1 MSCGVWAE
9 NPTNVRP
16 SLDECDTIRFEQTER
31 EAKGTTVSDSTSWAS
46 PGWQPDK
53 PNGGRPAGDDTIG
66 DGAGASGAAAADS
79 PIAPASPGGY
89 APAGTPLTPQPA
101 AGWAPPPKPG
111 LIPLRPLDF
120 GALLGATFQVLRRN
134 PRPTF
139 GAALLLNALVVIVA
153 FGLTFGVSFWALD
166 RSLRASADDA
176 AAIEAGAVGLII
188 VTGLIAV
195 ALSLVAQAV
204 LLGVIVLEVSR
215 ATLGEKLTLR
225 QLFELGKGRWWAL
238 IGWTA
243 MLSGALLI
251 GLTLFVLVIAVLIA
265 VGGPAGIAFG
275 VLLAVFG
282 GLGFVALSMW
292 LWIKLA
298 LVPTAI
304 MLERLPLG
312 AAIRRGW
319 NLVTGYFWRTFGT
332 LLLIT
337 VMVQVA
343 SSVVSA
349 PFSIAASFGGVL
361 VNPAGDELT
370 SLWVL
375 LGANVLTIAVTI
387 VVGAIGSVLL
397 SAATALI
404 YIDLRMRTEGLDLE
418 LQRVVEL
425 RASGASAPD
434 PYQPAAR

>member
-1 MSCGVWAE
+1 M
-9 NPTNVRP
+9 
-16 SLDECDTIRFEQTER
+16 
-31 EAKGTTVSDSTSWAS
+31 SDSTSWAS
-46 PGWQPDK
+46 PGWQPEK
-53 PNGGRPAGDDTIG
+53 PTTETTAGTQA
-66 DGAGASGAAAADS
+66 AGAAEGASVATPPDAT
-79 PIAPASPGGY
+79 APFVSPGGY
-89 APAGTPLTPQPA
+89 APAEQTAASQPA

-111 LIPLRPLDF
+111 LIPLRPIDF
-120 GALLGATFQVLRRN
+120 GALLGASFQVLRRN

-139 GAALLLNALVVIVA
+139 GAALLLNALVVIAA
-153 FGLTFGVSFWALD
+153 FGLTFGVAFWALD
-166 RSLRASADDA
+166 RSLRANADDA
-176 AAIEAGAVGLII
+176 AAIEAGAIGIVV

-195 ALSLVAQAV
+195 ALSLVAQAM

-215 ATLGEKLTLR
+215 ATVGEKLTLR
-225 QLFELGKGRWWAL
+225 QLLELGKGRWWAL

-243 MLSGALLI
+243 LLSGALI
-251 GLTLFVLVIAVLIA
+251 VGITFFFVVVTVLIA
-265 VGGPAGIAFG
+265 VGGPAGVAVGI
-275 VLLAVFG
+275 LLGFFG
-282 GLGFVALSMW
+282 GLAFAALAAW

-319 NLVTGYFWRTFGT
+319 TLVTGYFWRTFGI

-349 PFSIAASFGGVL
+349 PFSFAASFGGAL
-361 VNPAGDELT
+361 VNPAGDDLT
-370 SLWVL
+370 GLWVL
-375 LGANVLTIAVTI
+375 LGANIVTVAVTV
-387 VVGAIGSVLL
+387 VVGAIGAVLM

-404 YIDLRMRTEGLDLE
+404 YIDLRMRKEGLDLE
-418 LQRVVEL
+418 LQRFVEL

-434 PYQPAAR
+434 PYQPVAR

>member
-1 MSCGVWAE
+1 M
-9 NPTNVRP
+9 
-16 SLDECDTIRFEQTER
+16 
-31 EAKGTTVSDSTSWAS
+31 SDSTSWAS
-46 PGWQPDK
+46 PGWQPEKSTDGT
-53 PNGGRPAGDDTIG
+53 PTGG
-66 DGAGASGAAAADS
+66 DS
-79 PIAPASPGGY
+79 PAASESSSGSAAPGSAAPASPGGY
-89 APAGTPLTPQPA
+89 APSSGVPAPQTA

-139 GAALLLNALVVIVA
+139 GAALLLNAVVVIAA
-153 FGLTFGVSFWALD
+153 FGLTFGVTFWALD
-166 RSLRASADDA
+166 RSFRAGADDA
-176 AAIEAGAVGLII
+176 AAIEAGAIGLII

-215 ATLGEKLTLR
+215 ATVGEKLTLR
-225 QLFELGKGRWWAL
+225 QLLALGKGRWAAL

-243 MLSGALLI
+243 LLSVALLV
-251 GLTLFVLVIAVLIA
+251 GMTLFVLVIAVLVA
-265 VGGPAGIAFG
+265 VGGPAGIALG
-275 VLLAVFG
+275 ILLGVFG

-298 LVPTAI
+298 LVPAAI

-312 AAIRRGW
+312 EAIRRGW
-319 NLVTGYFWRTFGT
+319 TLVGGHFWRTFGI
-332 LLLIT
+332 LLLIS

-349 PFSIAASFGGVL
+349 PFSIASTFGGAL
-361 VNPAGDELT
+361 VNPAGDDLT

-375 LGANVLTIAVTI
+375 LGANVLTIAVTV

-397 SAATALI
+397 SAATALV
-404 YIDLRMRTEGLDLE
+404 YIDLRMRKEGLDLE
-418 LQRVVEL
+418 LQRFVEV
-425 RASGASAPD
+425 RASGASGASAPN
-434 PYQPAAR
+434 PYQPSAR

>member
-1 MSCGVWAE
+1 MQAE
-9 NPTNVRP
+9 NPTFDRP
-16 SLDECDTIRFEQTER
+16 SLDECDTIRFEQTAR

-46 PGWQPDK
+46 PGWQPEK
-53 PNGGRPAGDDTIG
+53 PDGGRPAGDGAAG
-66 DGAGASGAAAADS
+66 DIAGASGTASNGATA
-79 PIAPASPGGY
+79 APASPGGY
-89 APAGTPLTPQPA
+89 APASGAAVPQPA

-111 LIPLRPLDF
+111 LIALRPLDF
-120 GALLGATFQVLRRN
+120 GALLGATLQVLRRN

-139 GAALLLNALVVIVA
+139 GAALLLNAVVVIAA
-153 FGLTFGVSFWALD
+153 FGLSFGVTFWALD
-166 RSLRASADDA
+166 RSFRASADNA
-176 AAIEAGAVGLII
+176 AAIEAGAIGLII

-215 ATLGEKLTLR
+215 ATVGEKLTLR
-225 QLFELGKGRWWAL
+225 QLLALGKGRWGAL

-243 MLSGALLI
+243 MLSVALLFAMS
-251 GLTLFVLVIAVLIA
+251 LFVLVIAVMIA
-265 VGGPAGIAFG
+265 AGGPAGIAIG
-275 VLLAVFG
+275 ILLAVFG
-282 GLGFVALSMW
+282 GLGFVALSLW

-304 MLERLPLG
+304 MLERLPLR

-319 NLVTGYFWRTFGT
+319 SLVTGHFWRTFGI

-337 VMVQVA
+337 VMLQVA
-343 SSVVSA
+343 SSVFSA
-349 PFSIAASFGGVL
+349 PFHIAASFGGEL
-361 VNPAGDELT
+361 VNPAADELT

-387 VVGAIGSVLL
+387 VVGAIGAVLL
-397 SAATALI
+397 AAATALV

-418 LQRVVEL
+418 LQRFVEL